1 MKVKII
7 ILLALFMILKCEF
20 VSSKSTNQLDR
31 ALFVLERN
39 QINKTFIFGKWTQDG
54 GMEKR
59 YKYLGKIITN
69 RGKTYKILNSLWIW
83 GLSGRS
89 TSRIL
94 IYNQS
99 NKYIG
104 NYYLKMDYNL
114 PHCIIGKR
122 LIFINSDKECDEKLK
137 TEIDFRFGLP
147 KQIFIKCKE
156 DYGDVAIF
164 E

>member
-7 ILLALFMILKCEF
+7 ILLSLLTTIKCEY
-20 VSSKSTNQLDR
+20 VSSKTNKQLDQ

-39 QINKTFIFGKWTQDG
+39 QINKTFIFGKWTQEG
-54 GMEKR
+54 GMENR
-59 YKYLGKIITN
+59 YKYLGKITTN
-69 RGKTYKILNSLWIW
+69 RGKTFKILNSLWIW

-94 IYNQS
+94 IYDQC
-99 NKYIG
+99 NKYLG

-114 PHCIIGKR
+114 PHSIIDNR
-122 LIFINSDKECDEKLK
+122 LIFINNDEECDKNLK
-137 TEIDFRFGLP
+137 TEIDFRYGLP
-147 KQIFIKCKE
+147 KQIFIKCNG
-156 DYGDVAIF
+156 DYGDVVTF